1 MALSLVGGAFAFTG
15 CTDYEDDINKLN
27 DRLDALE
34 TGTIA
39 DVQEQMTT
47 LQSALDQA
55 NQTISGL
62 EGNVNDLSGA
72 LETLQGSV
80 DGLGGTVDGLQ
91 GAVNAIDERLKTVEA
106 FSGDIDALKAA
117 VEEITASLGD
127 YATKDDVA
135 ATYATKEAVALLSE
149 KLTAVESQLTDFA
162 AEMTSLSGR
171 VSSLEGKDAELDAAI
186 AAVKTTA
193 ESAVAAAAKAQE
205 TADNALKTAQ
215 DALGQ
220 IASLKEALKT
230 YATKGELEAAVEKI
244 DSLDSAIDDELAAKL
259 DASEFNA
266 KFDEALKSAIEDNDG
281 MVNQAIAQAIADAT
295 DEYNKNLDEVKAR
308 VNALVGKVEDL
319 AKRIQSLVFVPEYDD
334 EYATVTSYTF
344 NTEPFP
350 TEETATSTITA
361 TFKVTPAEYAEQL
374 VAQAA
379 DVAFVQLLPVKTR
392 AAAASVNIPSENV
405 TVSKGAGEGYVNVV
419 VVVPTST
426 FFYDNDKAADYK
438 NYRVA
443 LYVADPSVVDAVEDD
458 PNADINGIDAG
469 SYISS
474 DYVALANNDVDLA
487 ERYVIY
493 NPETEKAFAKEDAE
507 VEVPYVTAP
516 GEKVFYHGYALYL
529 NLGTTNSPEYVTLA
543 EAAARIGVDEAVI
556 TPKYRLGKPVY
567 DINVAPGANVQNPI
581 TDDKGNQLFTVDVAE
596 FGPSIA
602 MAKESSFMKDYV
614 TSSVTVS
621 EEFYF
626 EKDDLIAEFIPVTKD
641 IVLSTPANTFK
652 YTVSNEE
659 FGLTLDSKKVDWTY
673 ETIVGLSDGVD
684 QFVDEYELPAGVPT
698 IKDYAKDPIR
708 FREVSGELTLPDG
721 FNLRDVIT
729 DQNVLNKEVTVTVDG
744 KEVTPAV
751 APELKLTEVA
761 SEQGKIARVQVS
773 GYEFAQGKET
783 VYSFKNVYSVNR
795 EVNGEVRA
803 IDFTVKF
810 ELTLGAAPEDQTVDL
825 GTIEVPFTNSSERHD
840 NVPELHQKA
849 YAPVAGYF
857 GNDFDNFRVAFN
869 NLNVDA
875 LSTQAKAAYD
885 VEGATIPTS
894 ETRLTVNMMKEE
906 NKTFVEAS
914 DIVFFN
920 AVMKQYDKFY
930 YKTTVDTWF
939 GVEYNFI
946 AEADVVEPA
955 YTLTFA
961 PDLVTNGKAIVP
973 GILDQNGYFTLNT
986 VDLRNYVRVEGMVK
1000 DAEGNTPGD
1009 VLTVKYTV
1017 KRELTDE
1024 EKADG
1029 AKVPTLSSSTSSVTA
1044 GTFFGTVSSNVVN
1057 WGNVSTDRR
1066 YVRDI
1071 QIEVSL
1077 VMDGVNNPLTT
1088 QTLTIEAVDPIT
1100 VGEGETI
1107 KISRKPGSSATANLW
1122 TGMVIY
1128 GADRTYTADSDRT
1141 ETPAHKEGDSINL
1154 VNQKAATIDNMFFT
1168 TGCKHDPYSGGY
1180 NAVKGYGIYY
1190 SADEYQT
1197 PGKFELVS
1205 VTVDG
1210 VQISEDNYVFN
1221 AEAGTL
1227 TYTGN
1232 DASLQGKTVVAE
1244 VEYSFN
1250 HYLSAGVAKT
1260 AKVTVEF
1267 TDAE

>member
-1 MALSLVGGAFAFTG
+1 MKKFFRMVMALSLVGGAFAFTG

-47 LQSALDQA
+47 LQSALDAA
-55 NQTISGL
+55 NGTITS
-62 EGNVNDLSGA
+62 LSGV
-72 LETLQGSV
+72 V
-80 DGLGGTVDGLQ
+80 DGLETSLAGLQ
-91 GAVNAIDERLKTVEA
+91 GDV
-106 FSGDIDALKAA
+106 DALKALDLEGLKA
-117 VEEITASLGD
+117 TVEALEATVNGIDLTKYAELEYVDATFATKTDVAEINTRLGAAEGKITEIETALKSLQAKWENEEGVENISDVLAKISEAKTAADKAQADASKALGD
-127 YATKDDVA
+127 
-135 ATYATKEAVALLSE
+135 
-149 KLTAVESQLTDFA
+149 
-162 AEMTSLSGR
+162 
-171 VSSLEGKDAELDAAI
+171 I
-186 AAVKTTA
+186 
-193 ESAVAAAAKAQE
+193 E
-205 TADNALKTAQ
+205 TLKTA
-215 DALGQ
+215 LGVY
-220 IASLKEALKT
+220 AEAG
-230 YATKGELEAAVEKI
+230 AI
-244 DSLDSAIDDELAAKL
+244 QDSLDLKMDIEDF
-259 DASEFNA
+259 DAS
-266 KFDEALKSAIEDNDG
+266 FDEALQAALENEGVIT
-281 MVNQAIAQAIADAT
+281 QAIATQIKEAT
-295 DEYNKNLDEVKAR
+295 DKITARLD
-308 VNALVGKVEDL
+308 ALVNKVEDL
-319 AKRIQSLVFVPEYDD
+319 ANRIQSLVFVPEYNDD
-334 EYATVTSYTF
+334 KATVTSYSF
-344 NTEPFP
+344 NTEVFP
-350 TEETATSTITA
+350 SKETATSTITA
-361 TFKVTPAEYAEQL
+361 TFKVTPAEYADQL
-374 VAQAA
+374 VAQAS

-426 FFYDNDKAADYK
+426 FFYDNDDTADYG

-443 LYVADPSVVDAVEDD
+443 LYVADPSVVDAVEED
-458 PNADINGIDAG
+458 PNADIEGIDAG
-469 SYISS
+469 SYVSS

-487 ERYVIY
+487 KRYVIY

-507 VEVPYVTAP
+507 VKVPYVTAP
-516 GEKVFYHGYALYL
+516 GEKVFYDGYALYL

-581 TDDKGNQLFTVDVAE
+581 TGDKGNQLFTVDVAE

-729 DQNVLNKEVTVTVDG
+729 DQNVLNKEVTVTVGG
-744 KEVTPAV
+744 KEVTSGV

-773 GYEFAQGKET
+773 GYKFAQGEET

-825 GTIEVPFTNSSERHD
+825 GTIEVPFTNSSERHV

-849 YAPVAGYF
+849 YAPVASYF

-869 NLNVDA
+869 NLNVAA
-875 LSTQAKAAYD
+875 LNAQIKAAYD

-894 ETRLTVNMMKEE
+894 KTRLTVNMMKEE

-930 YKTTVDTWF
+930 YKTTVVTWF
-939 GVEYNFI
+939 GVKYNFI

-973 GILDQNGYFTLNT
+973 GILGQNGCFTLNT

-1044 GTFFGTVSSNVVN
+1044 GTLFGTVSSNVVN

-1128 GADRTYTADSDRT
+1128 GADRTYTANSVTTCD
-1141 ETPAHKEGDSINL
+1141 PAHKKGDSINL
-1154 VNQKAATIDNMFFT
+1154 VNQKATTIDNMFRT

-1180 NAVKGYGIYY
+1180 DAVMGYGIYY